1 MATLAITSTR
11 RVAEAGEETNMPP
24 LRGFYNPR
32 NLFRTPGFAPEGLV
46 DEEQQEQLPMPTA
59 AESRAYMPPEP
70 EQMDAPAPQQP
81 ERRSIDLSGELDRI
95 KRAPAPPKVGKL
107 RNVLG
112 TLAGLYIPQI
122 GEAIKRP
129 GYADQMREFQADQ
142 EYANNR
148 IGAMGKL
155 ATAEAGMARSAAEG
169 ERAGAQRAQRVRTEG
184 QMANDGGFTLSDGQE
199 RFDKSG
205 KSIAA
210 RAKSKV
216 DDDIPIT
223 KELGEHLKLQPGA
236 DGVYK
241 LPRVAADSL
250 VRAAQPQG
258 ETARVKEV
266 KEIIRGSSPNLSD
279 AEVNAEA
286 SKVLKEEMTLK
297 KRLTEA
303 QIARALRPPRAA
315 GVAATASAAA
325 AGAEAAQQ
333 DATFQ
338 AIRDGRL
345 DWHNLD
351 VKTKGKYRNALVA
364 AGWVE
369 PKKFT
374 EGERKDLSGI
384 DDLENLVTQI
394 DEMSVK
400 HGGDLPGVGPVS
412 GTIGKAGD
420 VILGWSS
427 DDDRTARQLVGQY
440 KAAIAKLNAGTAL
453 SENEKKMLEEY
464 VPITGEN
471 TKVTMSKIKGAKS
484 FLANRK
490 KNRTAHASGG
500 RTAGAPPTA
509 PAAGSVEMTKID
521 KDGKKTTRMV
531 APDKVKAA
539 RAMGYK

>member
-1 MATLAITSTR
+1 
-11 RVAEAGEETNMPP
+11 MPP

-32 NLFRTPGFAPEGLV
+32 NPFRTPGFAPEGLIE
-46 DEEQQEQLPMPTA
+46 DEQQEQPSIPMA
-59 AESRAYMPPEP
+59 AASRSYTPPEP
-70 EQMDAPAPQQP
+70 EQMDAPPQQQP
-81 ERRSIDLSGELDRI
+81 QRRSIDLSGELDRI

-155 ATAEAGMARSAAEG
+155 ATAEAGMARATAEG
-169 ERAGAQRAQRVRTEG
+169 ERAGAQRAQRVRTEA
-184 QMANDGGFTLSDGQE
+184 QMASDGGFTLSDGQE

-210 RAKSKV
+210 RAKAKV

-223 KELGEHLKLQPGA
+223 EELGKHLKLQPGA
-236 DGVYK
+236 DGVYR
-241 LPRVAADSL
+241 LPRTAVDSL

-286 SKVLKEEMTLK
+286 SKILKEEMTLK
-297 KRLTEA
+297 RRLTEA
-303 QIARALRPPRAA
+303 QIARALRPPR
-315 GVAATASAAA
+315 VAADGSPASAP
-325 AGAEAAQQ
+325 Q

-351 VKTKGKYRNALVA
+351 VKTKGKYRNALLA
-364 AGWVE
+364 DGWVE

-420 VILGWSS
+420 VLLGWSS
-427 DDDRTARQLVGQY
+427 DDDRTARQLIGQY

-471 TKVTMSKIKGAKS
+471 TKVTMSKIKGAKA

-500 RTAGAPPTA
+500 RTDGAPPAA
-509 PAAGSVEMTKID
+509 PAAGSVRMTKID
-521 KDGKKTTRMV
+521 KNGKETTRLV
-531 APDKVKAA
+531 APDKVEAA
-539 RAMGYK
+539 KKMGYQISAGGK

>member
-1 MATLAITSTR
+1 M
-11 RVAEAGEETNMPP
+11 GP
-24 LRGFYNPR
+24 LRGLYKPR
-32 NLFRTPGFAPEGLV
+32 NPFRTPGFAPEGLI
-46 DEEQQEQLPMPTA
+46 DEEQEQSPMPTA
-59 AESRAYMPPEP
+59 AESRVYTPPTAEQVDPEP
-70 EQMDAPAPQQP
+70 PPTQQ
-81 ERRSIDLSGELDRI
+81 RRSIDLSGELDNIR
-95 KRAPAPPKVGKL
+95 RAPTPPKVGKL

-112 TLAGLYIPQI
+112 TLAGLYLPQI

-129 GYADQMREFQADQ
+129 GYADKMREFQADRQ
-142 EYANNR
+142 YANDR

-155 ATAEAGMARSAAEG
+155 ATAEAGMARATAEG
-169 ERAGAQRAQRVRTEG
+169 ERAGAQRAQRVRTEA

-210 RAKSKV
+210 RAKAKV

-236 DGVYK
+236 DGVYRI
-241 LPRVAADSL
+241 PRTAADTL
-250 VRAAQPQG
+250 I
-258 ETARVKEV
+258 TASKPPSKPARIAEV
-266 KEIIRGSSPNLSD
+266 EAIVRGSNPKLTD
-279 AEVNAEA
+279 AEVEA
-286 SKVLKEEMTLK
+286 GVSKVLKDEMDLK
-297 KRLTEA
+297 TKLTNA
-303 QIARALRPPRAA
+303 QITRALRAPRSASDS
-315 GVAATASAAA
+315 ATASAP
-325 AGAEAAQQ
+325 Q

-338 AIRDGRL
+338 AIRDGRM

-351 VKTKGKYRNALVA
+351 IKTKGKYRNALLA
-364 AGWVE
+364 DGWVE

-394 DEMSVK
+394 DDMSVK
-400 HGGDLPGVGPVS
+400 HGGDIPGVGPVS

-420 VILGWSS
+420 VLLGWSS
-427 DDDRTARQLVGQY
+427 DDDRTARQLIGQY

-471 TKVTMSKIKGAKS
+471 TKVTMSKIKGAKA

-500 RTAGAPPTA
+500 RIDGASPAA
-509 PAAGSVEMTKID
+509 PASGSVRMTK
-521 KDGKKTTRMV
+521 GGVTRMV
-531 APDKVKAA
+531 APEKVEAA
-539 RAMGYK
+539 KKMGYQISAGGK